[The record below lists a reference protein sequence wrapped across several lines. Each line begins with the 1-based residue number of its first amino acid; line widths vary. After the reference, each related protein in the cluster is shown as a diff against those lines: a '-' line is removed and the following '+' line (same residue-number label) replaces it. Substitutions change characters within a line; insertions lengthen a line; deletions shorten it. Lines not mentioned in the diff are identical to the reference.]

1 MGTTQCSH
9 IVKTKK
15 NCRMKLIYT
24 DLFHDSPD
32 SYSCNKSCDNCKKKS
47 LKSIDITDAA
57 KTLIELVKE
66 EPLSEGP
73 LKQKFM
79 SSKNKNNIKE
89 SQFASFLMTLTLG
102 GYLKEQI
109 RKIKY
114 ISVKYKVGKVEIPKD
129 KPIVMYEQPPVSP
142 NIKKDSN
149 DNQRWAVKDILDQ
162 KWTKV

>member
-1 MGTTQCSH
+1 
-9 IVKTKK
+9 
-15 NCRMKLIYT
+15 MKLIYT

-114 ISVKYKVGKVEIPKD
+114 ISVKYKIAMITNDGQLKIFLTRSGPRVG
-129 KPIVMYEQPPVSP
+129 Q
-142 NIKKDSN
+142 NILSAGKGIGIQHG
-149 DNQRWAVKDILDQ
+149 NQN
-162 KWTKV
+162 T